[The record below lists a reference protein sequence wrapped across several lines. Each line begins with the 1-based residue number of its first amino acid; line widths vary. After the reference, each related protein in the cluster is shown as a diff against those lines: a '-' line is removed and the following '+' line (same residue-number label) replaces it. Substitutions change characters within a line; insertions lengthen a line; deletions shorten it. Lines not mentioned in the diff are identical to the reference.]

1 MRLLLLFISGWL
13 FCPSLSAQENL
24 AEIDLTS
31 PIVKFFETEVDLG
44 ESMEGE
50 TLEYTFK
57 FVNKGKETLV
67 ISNILTS
74 CGCTVV
80 DWSREPIGPGKKG
93 EIRTKFNTK
102 NKIGLQNKTFIVLSN
117 SANYKDEIK
126 LKVNV
131 IPRSQAKA
139 TAVEQNIEAKP

>member
-1 MRLLLLFISGWL
+1 MRLLLLLVCGGLYSF
-13 FCPSLSAQENL
+13 SLPAQENL
-24 AEIDLTS
+24 AELDLTS
-31 PIVKFFETEVDLG
+31 PIVKFFQTEVDLG

-50 TLEYTFK
+50 TVEYTFR

-80 DWSREPIGPGKKG
+80 DWSREPIHPGKKG

-102 NKIGLQNKTFIVLSN
+102 DKIGLQNKTFIVLSN
-117 SANYKDEIK
+117 SANYKDELK

-139 TAVEQNIEAKP
+139 TVEEMNTASKP